1 MGLAMSPLMFA
12 HFLYSNLWL
21 KKMKF
26 NAVTVLSHEAFVF
39 GQPHSFFPKKKKTLK
54 KKNRCFRHDQVFV
67 NPNPLSFPL
76 WHQTY
81 ISIGGFC
88 QFFTKILCALSFSYI
103 STVVLFMM
111 TNSHSLSRGL
121 KIQLY
126 KYRGD
131 SFSNT
136 CLHHNEV
143 EAPPFRS
150 LGSSSHSLEI
160 NVVINSVMN
169 DVKTNWSPN
178 WTSL

>member
-1 MGLAMSPLMFA
+1 MGLAMSPFMFA
-12 HFLYSNLWL
+12 HFRYSNLWL
-21 KKMKF
+21 RKIKF
-26 NAVTVLSHEAFVF
+26 NAVTVLSHEAFF
-39 GQPHSFFPKKKKTLK
+39 LGNHIHFSQRKKTLK
-54 KKNRCFRHDQVFV
+54 KKNRCFRRDQVFV
-67 NPNPLSFPL
+67 NSNPLSFPL

-88 QFFTKILCALSFSYI
+88 WLFTKILCALSFSYI

-160 NVVINSVMN
+160 NVVIKSVMN
-169 DVKTNWSPN
+169 DMKTNWSPD
-178 WTSL
+178 WAFF

>member
-1 MGLAMSPLMFA
+1 MLELFFLTRHLFLGNLIHFA
-12 HFLYSNLWL
+12 
-21 KKMKF
+21 
-26 NAVTVLSHEAFVF
+26 
-39 GQPHSFFPKKKKTLK
+39 QR
-54 KKNRCFRHDQVFV
+54 KKNSDKRRIVVSDVIKY
-67 NPNPLSFPL
+67 LSTQILCHFPF

-88 QFFTKILCALSFSYI
+88 QFFTNILCALFFSYI

-131 SFSNT
+131 SFSNM

-143 EAPPFRS
+143 EAPPFGS

-160 NVVINSVMN
+160 NVVINSVVSDVNSMN
-169 DVKTNWSPN
+169 SNIIT
-178 WTSL
+178 

>member
-1 MGLAMSPLMFA
+1 LGNLI
-12 HFLYSNLWL
+12 HFS
-21 KKMKF
+21 
-26 NAVTVLSHEAFVF
+26 
-39 GQPHSFFPKKKKTLK
+39 QRKKTLK
-54 KKNRCFRHDQVFV
+54 KKNRCFRRDQVFV

-150 LGSSSHSLEI
+150 LGSSSHSLILRVSKPTRLEPT
-160 NVVINSVMN
+160 VGWRLSSQGLVQGSV
-169 DVKTNWSPN
+169 
-178 WTSL
+178 LFRQCRC